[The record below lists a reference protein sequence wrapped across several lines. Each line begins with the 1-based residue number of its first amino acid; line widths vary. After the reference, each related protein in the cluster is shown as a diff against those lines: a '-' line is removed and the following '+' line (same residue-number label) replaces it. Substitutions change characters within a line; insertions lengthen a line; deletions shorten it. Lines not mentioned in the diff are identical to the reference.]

1 MFYFDKLLWHYW
13 TVKNSIISLIT
24 CSLIASCYVGEA
36 MVIDSDWAFK
46 KSNKIKWG
54 DNNCVNIRD
63 NEELKKLHA
72 DICYTFKT
80 TVVDSF
86 NSGTTG
92 VNLRPPVG
100 YHKKAAEIYIEEN
113 KSSCSITKTEELIG
127 NYDIGIKNDN
137 FGWVF
142 YYEC

>member
-1 MFYFDKLLWHYW
+1 
-13 TVKNSIISLIT
+13 
-24 CSLIASCYVGEA
+24 

-46 KSNKIKWG
+46 KNNKIKWG

-72 DICYTFKT
+72 DICYTLKS
-80 TVVDSF
+80 VVSVGY
-86 NSGTTG
+86 NSGATLT
-92 VNLRPPVG
+92 NLRPPVG
-100 YHKKAAEIYIEEN
+100 YHKKAAEIYIEDN
-113 KSSCSITKTEELIG
+113 KSSCSITKTEELKG